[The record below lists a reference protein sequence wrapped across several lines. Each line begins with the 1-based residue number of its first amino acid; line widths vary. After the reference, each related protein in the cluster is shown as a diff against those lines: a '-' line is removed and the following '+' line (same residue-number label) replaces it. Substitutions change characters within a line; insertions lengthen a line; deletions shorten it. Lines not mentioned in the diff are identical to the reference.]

1 MASIPVSRHVLRAT
15 CCPGD
20 QQQENLDTIRQHIL
34 NAAKSQYSELTK
46 LPVDTSEYIRHF
58 SHTTSP
64 TFRHIPIEDW
74 EIPSGWV
81 SGHNAIRSYFEL
93 LSLYWRRWIRIRQ
106 PSIWI
111 DPVKRTCRFVL
122 DIDWAWCKPGLQ
134 GWSEIV
140 ECNQMYDLDYKVVKA
155 EYITLS
161 GRETCWSVMNKTI
174 HSERK
179 VCDTTSV
186 TRPSYSPTFR

>member
-64 TFRHIPIEDW
+64 TFRHIPIYR
-74 EIPSGWV
+74 
-81 SGHNAIRSYFEL
+81 NMAK
-93 LSLYWRRWIRIRQ
+93 RRRG
-106 PSIWI
+106 SMGE
-111 DPVKRTCRFVL
+111 VANVL
-122 DIDWAWCKPGLQ
+122 
-134 GWSEIV
+134 
-140 ECNQMYDLDYKVVKA
+140 
-155 EYITLS
+155 
-161 GRETCWSVMNKTI
+161 
-174 HSERK
+174 
-179 VCDTTSV
+179 
-186 TRPSYSPTFR
+186 